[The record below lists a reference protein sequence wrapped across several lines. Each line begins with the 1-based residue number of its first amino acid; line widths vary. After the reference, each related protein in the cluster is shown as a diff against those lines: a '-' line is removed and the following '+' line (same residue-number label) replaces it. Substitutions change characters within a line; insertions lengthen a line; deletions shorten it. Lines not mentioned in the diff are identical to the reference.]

1 MSKQLLTKFFLMTS
15 TTRCARNPCLGLCD
29 CNCWCCDC
37 DCSSRYTTTSSLK
50 ITFVS
55 KFSSRRPFTLT
66 LTEEDETPMVL
77 EMSRPLASNCLP
89 IPSCLHRIT
98 VKDQTSTLG
107 SVNQVSKGRKNFKTM
122 F

>member
-1 MSKQLLTKFFLMTS
+1 
-15 TTRCARNPCLGLCD
+15 
-29 CNCWCCDC
+29 
-37 DCSSRYTTTSSLK
+37 
-50 ITFVS
+50 
-55 KFSSRRPFTLT
+55 
-66 LTEEDETPMVL
+66 MVL

-107 SVNQVSKGRKNFKTM
+107 SVNQVSKGRKNFKAM